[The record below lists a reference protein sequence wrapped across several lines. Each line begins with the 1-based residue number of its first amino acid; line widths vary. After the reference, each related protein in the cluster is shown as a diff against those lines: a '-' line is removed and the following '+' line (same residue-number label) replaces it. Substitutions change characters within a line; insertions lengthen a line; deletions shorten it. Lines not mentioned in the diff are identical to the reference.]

1 VNDAY
6 AAAREGAGLFALPD
20 RALIA
25 VSGPRRQKFLHDILS
40 NDVQSRAPGQGT
52 RAAVMDVKGHLVA
65 FLRVLA
71 DEDEILLE
79 VAGGRAD
86 AVERLLVHY
95 RVAAPVRFRRPEAAV
110 IGLVGPLAAAVLRG
124 AGGGLPDLAAESHA
138 MVDVGGAPVR
148 VARAGDLPAG
158 GFVLHVSPEA
168 REAVRSA
175 LTGAGAVPLAPAV
188 VDVLRI
194 EDGRPWYGPDVGE
207 ENLLHETTLIAEYH
221 SPAKGCYVG
230 QEVIAR
236 LEARGGHVSKLLRG
250 LRLAAPAAAG
260 DRIHAGGKEA
270 GRITTAGL
278 SPALGAIAMGYVHRS
293 AAEPGTVVE
302 VASAPATVARLPLR
316 PWDVTMAQ
324 DKHS

>member
-1 VNDAY
+1 MDEY
-6 AAAREGAGLFALPD
+6 AAAREGAGFFALPD

-25 VSGPRRQKFLHDILS
+25 VSGPLRQKFLHNILS
-40 NDVQSRAPGQGT
+40 NDVQARAAGQGS

-65 FLRVLA
+65 FLRVLVDR
-71 DEDEILLE
+71 DEVLLE
-79 VAGGRAD
+79 VAGGRVD
-86 AVERLLVHY
+86 AVEKLLVHY
-95 RVAAPVRFRRPEAAV
+95 RVAAPVRFRRHEAAIV
-110 IGLVGPLAAAVLRG
+110 ALVGPRAAAVLGDAG
-124 AGGGLPDLAAESHA
+124 AAVPELAPESHA
-138 MVDVGGAPVR
+138 LVDLGGDQVR

-158 GFVLHVSPEA
+158 GFVLHVPPDA
-168 REAVRSA
+168 RERALAA

-194 EDGRPWYGPDVGE
+194 EDGRPWYGPDVTE
-207 ENLLHETTLIAEYH
+207 ENLLHETTLVAEYH
-221 SPAKGCYVG
+221 SPSKGCYVG

-236 LEARGGHVSKLLRG
+236 LEARGGHVNKLLRG
-250 LRLAAPAAAG
+250 LRLATPAAAG

-316 PWDVTMAQ
+316 EP
-324 DKHS
+324 